1 MDGTDLAELTWAGEQ
16 LIVPYNDFRW
26 RTPPE
31 SQGYLSEFL
40 PSPDIAKFNPH
51 YHIVVID
58 FCVTSVDTRQ
68 SFEIWRW
75 APAFSTQIL
84 DSDRSTS
91 TISLVLED
99 VMV

>member
-1 MDGTDLAELTWAGEQ
+1 MDLAELTWAGER
-16 LIVPYNDFRW
+16 LIVPYDGFGW

-31 SQGYLSEFL
+31 SRGYLSEFL

-51 YHIVVID
+51 YHVVVID
-58 FCVTSVDTRQ
+58 FCAISVDVRL
-68 SFEIWRW
+68 SFEIWRR
-75 APAFSTQIL
+75 ALAFSTQIL
-84 DSDRSTS
+84 DSDCSTS